1 MTGGLLWLWLA
12 LASSV
17 ISAQNTEM
25 NRRAKQEGFRLN
37 LWRMGLASCFW
48 LPLAVMHD
56 SWPSLNEDFLFYFAA
71 VGSGMGLIIGFTIT
85 NDLAM
90 KHNSRVAV
98 LHMPLK
104 ALFVF
109 LMWALFMPEARADYF
124 SNPEKTIGILACL
137 FVIGLALMNFR
148 RNDASWETF
157 IAVLP
162 IVGIYGAFDI
172 FSRLGMPH
180 GGDFLAHFIVFMCV
194 MSASSFVAS
203 LCFLPWRPKPEL
215 PLMHPKLV
223 RAAGWAAIGGV
234 MNQTCFFAALLLGPS
249 PAYVSMIVLLTPVWL
264 LVYHRIAKIKDD
276 ASPYAGTVIVLAAM
290 VLMYLVA

>member
-1 MTGGLLWLWLA
+1 MWLWLA

-25 NRRAKQEGFRLN
+25 NRKAGQEGFRLN

-48 LPLAVMHD
+48 LPLALLHD
-56 SWPSLNEDFLFYFAA
+56 SWPRFTDDFLFYFAA
-71 VGSGMGLIIGFTIT
+71 AGSGVGLIIGFTIT
-85 NDLAM
+85 NDLAR

-104 ALFVF
+104 ALLVF
-109 LMWALFMPEARADYF
+109 ILWATFMPEARAGYF
-124 SNPEKTIGILACL
+124 SNPEKAIGILLCL
-137 FVIGLALMNFR
+137 GVIGAALMNFR
-148 RNDASWETF
+148 RNDASWSTF

-172 FSRLGMPH
+172 FSRLGMPAD
-180 GGDFLAHFIVFMCV
+180 GDFLAHLIIFMCV
-194 MSASSFVAS
+194 MSVSSFVAS
-203 LCFLPWRPKPEL
+203 LLYLPWRPKPEL
-215 PLMHPKLV
+215 PLFHRKLV
-223 RAAGWAAIGGV
+223 HAAGWASIGGIL
-234 MNQTCFFAALLLGPS
+234 NQTCFFAALLLGPS

-264 LVYHRIAKIKDD
+264 LVYHRLAHIKDD
-276 ASPYAGTVIVLAAM
+276 ASPYAGTVVVIAAM